1 MFYLAVYDYLIG
13 MERRSMIPLLLLIQ
27 FAEMKSAVN
36 KEVKEE
42 KLVLMCYKG
51 TPLLSTQHN
60 HHNTTEH
67 NTHHSDNNLK

>member
-1 MFYLAVYDYLIG
+1 
-13 MERRSMIPLLLLIQ
+13 MIPLLLLIQ

-51 TPLLSTQHN
+51 TPLLPTQHYTTTTTQHSTTQHN
-60 HHNTTEH
+60 TT
-67 NTHHSDNNLK
+67 SDNNL